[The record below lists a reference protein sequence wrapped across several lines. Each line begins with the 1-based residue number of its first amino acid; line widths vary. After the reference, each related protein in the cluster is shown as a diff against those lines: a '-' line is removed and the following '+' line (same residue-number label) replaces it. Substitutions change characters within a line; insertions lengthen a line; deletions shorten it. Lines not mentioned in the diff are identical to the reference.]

1 MGGGRHGRG
10 DGGAGAVPSGASRS
24 RARVARRSKV
34 LTGEVG
40 VESKLSGVAEE
51 PCPAGAKAMR
61 RVAAEE
67 VLVVD
72 PVCDMVVRLGGARGC
87 TMGESDSQGRG
98 WCRTRERAWQS
109 VSCCGTVSCL
119 GTRLNICIVAGDF
132 FLSVDWFVWG
142 TGPGFVNRASFESIR
157 LETFSS
163 STSRRCARRR
173 YRSVR
178 RVTAAACGCTMDEGG
193 SRGRGESLAEHLP

>member
-1 MGGGRHGRG
+1 MWAGGGMV
-10 DGGAGAVPSGASRS
+10 GGMEGLERCPRERPGPEPAI
-24 RARVARRSKV
+24 ARRSRV

-40 VESKLSGVAEE
+40 VESKLAGVAEE

-98 WCRTRERAWQS
+98 RCRTRERAWQS

-119 GTRLNICIVAGDF
+119 GTRLNICIVAGVL
-132 FLSVDWFVWG
+132 FLSVD
-142 TGPGFVNRASFESIR
+142 
-157 LETFSS
+157 
-163 STSRRCARRR
+163 
-173 YRSVR
+173 
-178 RVTAAACGCTMDEGG
+178 
-193 SRGRGESLAEHLP
+193 